1 MTSMDRYEKYRPL
14 IERTLENYQVQHLAR
29 KYDFTKESLVSRL
42 LVAEINK
49 NMEAAE
55 ASIGITRVKPF
66 CLYVKKGTKEAVLP
80 LFSPHYLEPMLKGE
94 SFNAARSMV
103 AGELAKIYK
112 KSFRKK
118 YKGDFLSTTYS
129 WSQFHLRS
137 KRKYKNNLAKKPL
150 LYNKEDNLKWDKFI
164 SSINPAS
171 PLKRINVL
179 DASAPDKVIEK
190 LTEFV
195 KEEVGFGNIL
205 ARQLVQD
212 IITIR
217 NIVCPRT
224 RELKSGEMPMLVTH
238 VSARL
243 SEDTTTRFR
252 QLAPVIVTV
261 LSKEEQSDYPN
272 NTIEFLNIFKKRIM
286 RITFE
291 AYKQNGL
298 LTLAEM
304 QWIFMIS
311 ATRISEVIRSVQCEH
326 NIIIPTPGTVL
337 DAGRSMTHKDI
348 IVKLHLEGLNVKEI
362 SRITHH
368 SPRSVDSY
376 IGTFEAVLILYLYK
390 MPVQLMSRILGRGVT
405 LIHEH
410 LKLIDEVYADV
421 TEIKKDLIR
430 KGVRF

>member
-1 MTSMDRYEKYRPL
+1 
-14 IERTLENYQVQHLAR
+14 
-29 KYDFTKESLVSRL
+29 
-42 LVAEINK
+42 
-49 NMEAAE
+49 
-55 ASIGITRVKPF
+55 
-66 CLYVKKGTKEAVLP
+66 
-80 LFSPHYLEPMLKGE
+80 
-94 SFNAARSMV
+94 MV

-150 LYNKEDNLKWDKFI
+150 LYNKEDNLKWNKFI

-179 DASAPDKVIEK
+179 DGSAPDKVIEK

-252 QLAPVIVTV
+252 QLAPVIITV

-376 IGTFEAVLILYLYK
+376 IGTFEAVLVLYLYK
-390 MPVQLMSRILGRGVT
+390 MPVQLMSHILGRGLT

-410 LKLIDEVYADV
+410 LRLIDEVYSDV